1 MVGPEDREERLFFE
15 AMRSMVRER
24 VYNLPNITDDDID
37 DVAYQVFIALCGH
50 CNLPLDVT
58 EFPRAL
64 RHVAVTVAVDYFKKR
79 HDLEES
85 EESGIGNS
93 PRKVQTISRGS
104 TTISF
109 ADDSAGKSEESDLL
123 SLILQKEPLWRR
135 FRRARGVR

>member
-1 MVGPEDREERLFFE
+1 MTGPEDREERLFFE

-24 VYNLPNITDDDID
+24 VYNLPNITDGDID

-50 CNLPLDVT
+50 CNLPLDVP

-85 EESGIGNS
+85 KTNGSGG

-109 ADDSAGKSEESDLL
+109 ADDSAGKSEENDLAG
-123 SLILQKEPLWRR
+123 LILQKEPLWRR

>member
-1 MVGPEDREERLFFE
+1 MFFE

-24 VYNLPNITDDDID
+24 VYNLPNITDGDID

-79 HDLEES
+79 QDLEEAKAGS
-85 EESGIGNS
+85 GNS

-109 ADDSAGKSEESDLL
+109 ADDSAGKSEESDLID
-123 SLILQKEPLWRR
+123 LILQKEPLWRR

>member
-1 MVGPEDREERLFFE
+1 MFFE

-24 VYNLPNITDDDID
+24 VCNLPNITDEDID

-79 HDLEES
+79 QDLEAS
-85 EESGIGNS
+85 KVSGTGS
-93 PRKVQTISRGS
+93 ATRKVQTISRGS

-109 ADDSAGKSEESDLL
+109 ADDSAGKSEEDDLA

>member
-24 VYNLPNITDDDID
+24 VYNLPNITDEDID

-64 RHVAVTVAVDYFKKR
+64 RHVVVTVAVDYFKKR
-79 HDLEES
+79 QELEES
-85 EESGIGNS
+85 KANGSGG

-109 ADDSAGKSEESDLL
+109 ADDSAGKSEEDDLAG
-123 SLILQKEPLWRR
+123 LILQKEPLWRR

>member
-1 MVGPEDREERLFFE
+1 MTGPEDREERLFFE
-15 AMRSMVRER
+15 AMRGMVRER
-24 VYNLPNITDDDID
+24 VYNLPNITDEDID

-79 HDLEES
+79 QDLEEAKANGS
-85 EESGIGNS
+85 SG

-109 ADDSAGKSEESDLL
+109 ADDSAGKNEESDLAG
-123 SLILQKEPLWRR
+123 LILQKEPLWRR